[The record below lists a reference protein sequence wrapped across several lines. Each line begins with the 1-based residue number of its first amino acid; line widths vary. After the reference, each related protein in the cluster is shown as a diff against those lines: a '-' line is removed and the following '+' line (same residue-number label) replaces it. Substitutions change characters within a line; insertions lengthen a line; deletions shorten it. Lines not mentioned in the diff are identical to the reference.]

1 MKKRR
6 LLWILPMLVLCSCN
20 NNVNS
25 ESSGSG
31 VSASTSTSTSPSAST
46 STSLPNNEITISN
59 LYAYLRTQLL
69 DEEINHSNK
78 VEFEEVDN
86 RGGNRINTST
96 ETMYIYNDETTYTE
110 GIERTDYLDP
120 SDSSKNSTTNDTYQK
135 IVTTRVYDS
144 QKVFY
149 YIVDFAD
156 GTKRSQWSDT
166 AKRLPVVNE
175 GSTNYDGVNYLLATS
190 LPGQLSKQASL
201 ISANFLSAHIINNG
215 DVMAMTLPNATIDK
229 NGNDTVYSLEGFNY
243 SYDEDDGSKVTVLI
257 EFEFKITNRQLREA
271 RLRYNTSQVR
281 GDETYVEDNVSTYK
295 ISYDAKEASIT
306 NDKLINPD
314 DYFLSEVEEIQPYS
328 YESGNKVILDF
339 NDLPL
344 NSYIS
349 VEASKFSPS
358 KAVDLQMFAV
368 SSSDSNVIKVESSG
382 FRTVATGT
390 ATIVVESATGVQ
402 KEIDV
407 RVNIPKISRIK
418 YNDISSDI
426 EHDNAERYVY
436 TNTTYNKGIYVS
448 ANPTS
453 ALLDDI
459 DITVSDESVLRVSII
474 EKTSTNLELQLEVLG
489 NNDAKEVSI
498 TLASKTDENVK
509 TTISYHIKDRLS
521 NEDLLAKLKANTYK
535 WKNIFGSGYAIMTI
549 TSDNEGTVTYY
560 DDLGAISTSTFT
572 FTISD
577 TTFTPV
583 MNDGALYNYNS
594 GSITLDGEKI
604 TMQVN
609 VTDYVH
615 GYEIVKE

>member
-20 NNVNS
+20 NNNS
-25 ESSGSG
+25 ETSGSG
-31 VSASTSTSTSPSAST
+31 VSNTST

-59 LYAYLRTQLL
+59 LHAYLRTQLL
-69 DEEINHSNK
+69 EEEIANSNK

-96 ETMYIYNDETTYTE
+96 ETMYIYNDETTYAE
-110 GIERTDYLDP
+110 GVEKTDYLDS
-120 SDSSKNSTTNDTYQK
+120 SDSSKNSTVQDTYQK
-135 IVTTRVYDS
+135 VVTTRVYDT

-149 YIVDFAD
+149 YIVDYAD
-156 GTKRSQWSDT
+156 GTKRNQWTDT
-166 AKRLPVVNE
+166 AKRLPVVAE
-175 GSTNYDGVNYLLATS
+175 GSDNYDGVNYLLTKS

-201 ISANFLSAHIINNG
+201 ISANFISSHILNNG
-215 DVMAMTLPNATIDK
+215 DVMAMTLPNASITK
-229 NGNDTVYSLEGFNY
+229 NGNDTIYSLEGFNY
-243 SYDEDDGSKVTVLI
+243 SYDEDDGSKVTVLV
-257 EFEFKITNRQLREA
+257 EFEIKVTDRKLREA
-271 RLRYNTSQVR
+271 KLRYNTSQVR

-295 ISYDAKEASIT
+295 ISYDAKVASST
-306 NDKLINPD
+306 NDKIIEPT

-344 NSYIS
+344 NSYIA
-349 VEASKFSPS
+349 VEASKFAPS

-368 SSSDSNVIKVESSG
+368 SSSDTNIIKVESSG

-390 ATIVVESATGVQ
+390 ATIVVESATGVL
-402 KEIDV
+402 KEVEV
-407 RVNIPKISRIK
+407 RVNIPQITRIK

-426 EHDNAERYVY
+426 ESETVGSNTERYIY
-436 TNTTYNKGIYVS
+436 TNTTYSKGIYVS
-448 ANPTS
+448 ANPAS

-459 DITVSDESVLRVSII
+459 EITVSDESVLRVTIL
-474 EKTSTNLELQLEVLG
+474 EQTSSNLELQLEVLE
-489 NNDAKEVSI
+489 NNDAKEVSV
-498 TLASKTDENVK
+498 TFTSKTNTNVK

-521 NEDLLAKLKANTYK
+521 DEELLAKLKANTYK
-535 WKNIFGSGYAIMTI
+535 WKNLYGSGYAIMTF
-549 TSDNEGTVTYY
+549 TSDNEGTITYY
-560 DDLGAISTSTFT
+560 DDAGVISTSTFT

-577 TTFTPV
+577 MTFTPV
-583 MNDGALYNYNS
+583 MNEGAIRDYNS

-609 VTDYVH
+609 VTDYIHVF
-615 GYEIVKE
+615 EIVRE

>member
-20 NNVNS
+20 NNDNS

-31 VSASTSTSTSPSAST
+31 VSNTST

-59 LYAYLRTQLL
+59 LHAYLRTQLL
-69 DEEINHSNK
+69 EEEIANSNK

-96 ETMYIYNDETTYTE
+96 ETMYIYNDETTYAEGVEKTE
-110 GIERTDYLDP
+110 YLDA
-120 SDSSKNSTTNDTYQK
+120 SDSSKNSTVQDTYQK
-135 IVTTRVYDS
+135 VVTTRMYET

-149 YIVDFAD
+149 YIVDYAD
-156 GTKRSQWSDT
+156 GTKRNQWTDT
-166 AKRLPVVNE
+166 AKRLPVVAE
-175 GSTNYDGVNYLLATS
+175 GSDNYDGVNYLLTKS

-201 ISANFLSAHIINNG
+201 ISANFISSHILNNG
-215 DVMAMTLPNATIDK
+215 DVMAITLPNASITK
-229 NGNDTVYSLEGFNY
+229 NGNDTIYSLEGFNY

-257 EFEFKITNRQLREA
+257 EFEIKVANRQLREA
-271 RLRYNTSQVR
+271 KLRYNTSQVR
-281 GDETYVEDNVSTYK
+281 GDETYVEDNVSNYK
-295 ISYDAKEASIT
+295 ISYDAKVAST
-306 NDKLINPD
+306 SNDKIIEPM

-349 VEASKFSPS
+349 VEASQYSPS

-368 SSSDSNVIKVESSG
+368 SSSDSNIIKVESSG

-402 KEIDV
+402 KEVEV
-407 RVNIPKISRIK
+407 RVNIPQITRIK

-426 EHDNAERYVY
+426 EHNDTERYIY

-448 ANPTS
+448 ANPAS

-459 DITVSDESVLRVSII
+459 EITVSDESVLQVTII
-474 EKTSTNLELQLEVLG
+474 EQTSSNLDLQLEVLG
-489 NNDAKEVSI
+489 NNDTKEVSV
-498 TLASKTDENVK
+498 TFTSKTNASVS

-535 WKNIFGSGYAIMTI
+535 WKNLYGTGYAIMTF
-549 TSDNEGTVTYY
+549 TSDNEGTITYY
-560 DDLGAISTSTFT
+560 DDQGVISTSTFT

-583 MNDGALYNYNS
+583 MNEGAIRDYNS

-604 TMQVN
+604 TLQVN
-609 VTDYVH
+609 VTDYIH
-615 GYEIVKE
+615 TYEIVRE